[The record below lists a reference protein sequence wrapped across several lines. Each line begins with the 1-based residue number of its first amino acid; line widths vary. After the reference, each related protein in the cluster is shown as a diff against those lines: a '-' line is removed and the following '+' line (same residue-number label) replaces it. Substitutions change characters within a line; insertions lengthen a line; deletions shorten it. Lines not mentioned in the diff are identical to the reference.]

1 LYNQCLQN
9 CSLVHYDGRLRS
21 SFRGAPERPK
31 DEMSRILEE
40 GEKKTRELKAFREK
54 VMRRG

>member
-1 LYNQCLQN
+1 M
-9 CSLVHYDGRLRS
+9 HYDGRLRS